1 MSSRNSTVNYRL
13 IYNRGI
19 KSRVIYAG
27 GKLESALD
35 VATEHLRGKGE
46 TWSGDAV
53 GMEKPKSSEAM
64 RREMGERETG
74 GSTRRG
80 QDEPE
85 SCLGRTVARK
95 QKSGEEDGMPTDV
108 TPKCFGGPMPG
119 SLDQVRG
126 SPALGEGC
134 STAGA
139 HAVTGDVVR
148 EQGLEASEEPGAHRE
163 GAVGTDPQLSRS
175 TNRPEQ
181 RGGPQREV
189 LADEDATAIEKGV
202 SFMGRKQETV
212 LLGPIAH
219 HSGAKGEFAVATQT
233 HSIRPDELAEAH
245 ERVKTRDKLSEK

>member
-1 MSSRNSTVNYRL
+1 M
-13 IYNRGI
+13 
-19 KSRVIYAG
+19 
-27 GKLESALD
+27 
-35 VATEHLRGKGE
+35 
-46 TWSGDAV
+46 

-108 TPKCFGGPMPG
+108 APKCFGGPTPG

-148 EQGLEASEEPGAHRE
+148 EQGLEASEEPGARRE
-163 GAVGTDPQLSRS
+163 GAVGTDPQLRTKHEPAVTQAKVVSKEGDRL
-175 TNRPEQ
+175 R
-181 RGGPQREV
+181 QREV
-189 LADEDATAIEKGV
+189 LADEDATAVEKGV